1 MYSTRIYGASD
12 ALISYLETL
21 NDMKAIPSTYPD
33 MTRRVNKALGFLQE
47 ALEGDESQVEILAK
61 AIEPVVVYAHD
72 ALRPLEAKL
81 EAELDSLDAHIE
93 HFNASGQYVREGG
106 VRYLEALRA
115 HSRYLLEKLSDYI
128 EKKETENPPST
139 DFIDDGDR
147 TDFSDD
153 HNPI

>member
-61 AIEPVVVYAHD
+61 AIEPFVVYAHD